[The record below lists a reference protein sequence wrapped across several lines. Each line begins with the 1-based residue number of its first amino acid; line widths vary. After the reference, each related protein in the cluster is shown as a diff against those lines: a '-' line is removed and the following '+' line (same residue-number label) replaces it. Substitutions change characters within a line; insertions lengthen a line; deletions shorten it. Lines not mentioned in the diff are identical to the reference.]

1 MKDSAQ
7 VTDPGAVV
15 GPIEIETWLNREAIE
30 RSADSLAFDL
40 ERPRWQPYRLDRSH
54 ALELNSPN
62 DRTVAVDPAGAART
76 IKTIEREK
84 LANYETSGRVGI
96 EAFRKCRPEYQQKN
110 NHNRAAR

>member
-40 ERPRWQPYRLDRSH
+40 ERPRWQRYPLGWSH

-62 DRTVAVDPAGAART
+62 DRTVAVSPGPPRT
-76 IKTIEREK
+76 IKTIERED
-84 LANYETSGRVGI
+84 LSNSHAPRRLGI
-96 EAFRKCRPEYQQKN
+96 TTFR
-110 NHNRAAR
+110 